1 MGTGHS
7 TALAQQVYIHRRK
20 DESSVAVELIE
31 GVDDE
36 LRTAAVLEGWPELAR
51 PAVCCVLRSRRVPP
65 PV

>member
-1 MGTGHS
+1 M
-7 TALAQQVYIHRRK
+7 YIHRRK

-51 PAVCCVLRSRRVPP
+51 PAVCCVPRSRRVPP